1 MNHSVQ
7 PSCKATQIN
16 RASLV
21 TPPKA
26 GYGKMTGGIGMA
38 TFFMFGKYSHE
49 ALKKISPERTRKAIN
64 TIQKFGGRVKSV
76 YAMLGGNDLVFIVTL
91 PGAAQATMVSI
102 ALTKLTGISFSTS
115 EAIPVDQF
123 DKLAKEM

>member
-1 MNHSVQ
+1 
-7 PSCKATQIN
+7 
-16 RASLV
+16 
-21 TPPKA
+21 
-26 GYGKMTGGIGMA
+26 MA

-64 TIQKFGGRVKSV
+64 VIQKYGGRVKSV

-102 ALTKLTGISFSTS
+102 ALTRLTGISFSTS

-123 DKLAKEM
+123 DKLAKEMQV

>member
-1 MNHSVQ
+1 
-7 PSCKATQIN
+7 
-16 RASLV
+16 
-21 TPPKA
+21 
-26 GYGKMTGGIGMA
+26 MA

-64 TIQKFGGRVKSV
+64 VIQKYGGRVKSV

-102 ALTKLTGISFSTS
+102 ALTSLTGISFSTS

-123 DKLAKEM
+123 DKLAKEMQV